1 MKPAPQESLA
11 DQSLFSEDAQSV
23 VSSRVCVLIRTMG
36 RTSLPAAVRS
46 ALTQTWPEVWVKV
59 VVANGQLPLPM
70 AAAIDDPR
78 VEIIHGTQSLLRAAA
93 ANRALA
99 AVDTELAIFLDDDD
113 WLLPNHIERLVRALQ
128 GCPDAVAAHAGVECV
143 KVSGGAVSSVNIFD
157 EDISSTGMQLG
168 NRLPIHSTLFRMQ
181 VVDHAPTLR
190 FNEDLECF
198 EDWDFWLQLMARGTF
213 TRVAGVSAVYQ
224 LDDDLGSGHESAAGQ
239 KRQEM
244 LARFGEVQLKR
255 WTPSDVA
262 RLIEADSAKTHGL
275 RIFESQVEDLKE
287 SVRLHTDQ
295 ANQLQSSLNEQT
307 QQCAAFL
314 REIDRINQ
322 ENAQIT
328 GDLQAQLCALHAQH
342 QQLDAA
348 HRTVLGSQSWRITR
362 PLRAVGARMR
372 AGLLRSVAKDITR
385 LLPVSPEARRRVKI
399 SLSQSPAGSSVLK
412 WMTGSV
418 SAPDR
423 YEVSTST
430 LDKEAIRAEAERDL
444 GIFLDSADRINLHR
458 SAGKPLVSVI
468 IVLYNQAG
476 LSLQCLRALANSTGV
491 SFETIIVDNASVDRV
506 PQLMNRMDG
515 ARILRQEGNLGF
527 LRAVNQA
534 ADHATGENLLLLNN
548 DAIVEPHTLAN
559 AVARLA
565 SEPDVGAVGGPILLW
580 DGRLQEAGSIIWRD
594 GSCLGYGRGD
604 SPDSPAY
611 RFVRDVDYCSGAFLM
626 VRRALFE
633 QLNRFD
639 DAFAPAYYE
648 ESDFCVR
655 LWEAGHRVV
664 YDPKVRVKHFE
675 FASDAGGGQ
684 AMALQARNR
693 ELFVAKHGEYLQSR
707 PVSDPS
713 HVLQARQILRSGAKR
728 VLIIDDRVPL
738 PDLGRGYPRAG
749 MMASIIGSS
758 VDALTYYPLQIP
770 DALWDDVYTV
780 LNPRTEVILDEG
792 LAGLAK
798 FLADRIG
805 QFDLIL
811 VSRPHNMEPL
821 AALKALHPDW
831 FAGVKLVYDAEALFC
846 LRTIEC
852 AKVLGQPLSE
862 AKAKSIIDEEL
873 SLAKGADRI
882 VAVSHA
888 EELQYRRA
896 GCTDV
901 VVLGHALTLQ
911 PSASSFAQREGFLF
925 VGAITQDDCPNGD
938 SILWFVREVWPLIQ
952 NTLGSNCGLDI
963 VGVCE
968 SPAVRALNSPT
979 IRIHGRVP
987 DLAPYFERR
996 RVFIAPTR
1004 YAAGV
1009 PHKAHEAASRGLP
1022 MVVTPLIATQ
1032 LGWHDE
1038 LLAADGAIAFA
1049 QACLLL
1055 HNDPVTW
1062 QRVREAALVSVE
1074 HDCSAEAFQRAV
1086 QEIVR

>member
-11 DQSLFSEDAQSV
+11 NQPLFSEDAPSV

-46 ALTQTWPEVWVKV
+46 ALTQTRPEVWVKV
-59 VVANGQLPLPM
+59 VVANGQLPVPM
-70 AAAIDDPR
+70 AAAIADPR
-78 VEIIHGTQSLLRAAA
+78 VEIIHGTHPLQRAAA

-128 GCPDAVAAHAGVECV
+128 DFPDAVAAHAGVECV
-143 KVSGGAVSSVNIFD
+143 KASGGAVAGVKVFD
-157 EDISSTGMQLG
+157 EDISLVSMQLG
-168 NRLPIHSTLFRMQ
+168 NRLPIHSTLFRMKAVDQ
-181 VVDHAPTLR
+181 VPALR
-190 FNEDLECF
+190 FNEELECF
-198 EDWDFWLQLMARGTF
+198 EDWDFWLQLLARGKF

-224 LDDDLGSGHESAAGQ
+224 LDDDLGSGHESGAGQ
-239 KRQEM
+239 RRKEM
-244 LARFGEVQLKR
+244 LERFGKEQLKR
-255 WTPSDVA
+255 WTPTDVA
-262 RLIEADSAKTHGL
+262 QLIEVDSAKTQALGSFAL
-275 RIFESQVEDLKE
+275 QVEDLKV
-287 SVRLHTDQ
+287 SVRHHIDLV
-295 ANQLQSSLNEQT
+295 NQLQKNLIQQSE
-307 QQCAAFL
+307 QCAALL
-314 REIDRINQ
+314 REIDRITS
-322 ENAQIT
+322 ENAEVQRE
-328 GDLQAQLCALHAQH
+328 LRAQLGALHAEH

-348 HRTVLGSQSWRITR
+348 HRLVLNSQSWRITR
-362 PLRAVGARMR
+362 PLRAVSARAR
-372 AGLLRSVAKDITR
+372 AGLLRSIVKDFTR
-385 LLPVSPEARRRVKI
+385 VLPVSIQTRQRAKVW
-399 SLSQSPAGSSVLK
+399 LSQSSAGSAVLK
-412 WMTGSV
+412 QMTASTLIPV
-418 SAPDR
+418 QQSAATP
-423 YEVSTST
+423 S
-430 LDKEAIRAEAERDL
+430 LDKEAVRAEAEEDL
-444 GIFLDSADRINLHR
+444 GIFLDRGDRINLLR
-458 SAGKPLVSVI
+458 SVGKPQVSVI

-491 SFETIIVDNASVDRV
+491 TFETIIVDNASSDRV
-506 PQLMNRMDG
+506 PQLLDRLDG

-527 LRAVNQA
+527 LRAVNLA
-534 ADHATGENLLLLNN
+534 ADHATGDNLLLLNN
-548 DAIVEPHTLAN
+548 DAIVEPRTLAN

-565 SEPDVGAVGGPILLW
+565 SEPDAGAVGGPILLW
-580 DGRLQEAGSIIWRD
+580 DGSLQEAGSIIWRD

-604 SPDSPAY
+604 SPDAPAY
-611 RFVRDVDYCSGAFLM
+611 RFVRDVDYCSGAFLV

-639 DAFAPAYYE
+639 DAYAPAYYE

-655 LWEAGHRVV
+655 LWEAGFRVV

-675 FASDAGGGQ
+675 FASDAGAGQ

-693 ELFVAKHGEYLQSR
+693 ELFVAKHTEYLWSR

-780 LNPRTEVILDEG
+780 LDPRTEVILDEG

-798 FLADRIG
+798 FLSGRIG

-821 AALKALHPDW
+821 AALKAMHPDW
-831 FAGVKLVYDAEALFC
+831 FVGVKLVYDAEALFC
-846 LRTIEC
+846 LRTIER
-852 AKVLGQPLSE
+852 AKVLGEPLSE
-862 AKAKSIIDEEL
+862 AKAKSLIDEEL

-888 EELQYRRA
+888 EEQQYRQA

-911 PSASSFAQREGFLF
+911 PSSTSFEQREGFLF

-938 SILWFVREVWPLIQ
+938 SVLWFVREVWPLIQ
-952 NTLGSNCGLDI
+952 NTLGSNCELDL

-968 SPAVRALNSPT
+968 SPAVRALRSPT

-987 DLAPYFERR
+987 DLAPYFEHR

-1032 LGWHDE
+1032 LGWKDE
-1038 LLAADGAIAFA
+1038 LLAADGPIAFA
-1049 QACLLL
+1049 QACLRL
-1055 HNDPVTW
+1055 HSDPLIW
-1062 QRVREAALVSVE
+1062 LRVREAALAAVE
-1074 HDCSAEAFQRAV
+1074 RDCSADAFQRAV